1 MSVVIGTIV
10 PVFAVVGVGYLLA
23 SRRGM
28 DRSTIADLSLLVTS
42 PCLMFT
48 VLSESPVSGTRA
60 LTLVTATLATMA
72 GTALL
77 VWLATARNPARR
89 RGMMLPA
96 VFWNSGNMGLAC
108 ARLAFGPEGLDYAA
122 VVFVTVAIVNSSAGI
137 WIAKGHGGLAEV
149 ARMPLVYASAG
160 GALMAFFGLE
170 LPVLVAEPIEM
181 LAAMAIPLM
190 LLNLG
195 AQLRTLVVTEV
206 IPAVIVTTIRM
217 GGGLAC
223 MWGFTVAFDVTGVA
237 RQVLLLQAVMP
248 AAVINVVM
256 AQRYG
261 TEPSLVA
268 SAIVSSTLASLVAI
282 PAVLLWVG

>member
-1 MSVVIGTIV
+1 
-10 PVFAVVGVGYLLA
+10 VFAVVAVGYLLA

-28 DRSTIADLSLLVTS
+28 DRTTIADLSLLVTS
-42 PCLMFT
+42 PCLVFT
-48 VLSESPVSGTRA
+48 VLSESPISASRA
-60 LTLVTATLATMA
+60 LTLASATVATMA
-72 GTALL
+72 GTAVL
-77 VWLATARNPARR
+77 VWLASARAPGRR

-96 VFWNSGNMGLAC
+96 IFWNSGNMGLAC
-108 ARLAFGPEGLDYAA
+108 ARLAFGPEGLDNAA

-149 ARMPLVYASAG
+149 ARMPLAYASAG

-170 LPVLVAEPIEM
+170 LPTLVGEPIEM

-195 AQLRTLVVTEV
+195 AQLRTLVISELAPAGVVT
-206 IPAVIVTTIRM
+206 AIRM

-223 MWGFTVAFDVTGVA
+223 MWAFTVAFDVTGVA

-248 AAVINVVM
+248 AAVINVVL

-268 SAIVSSTLASLVAI
+268 SAIVLSTLASLVAI